1 MAANGRIP
9 CHVVTQIIRLY
20 RDPSLSSKLSKLD
33 YIENYIYIMSIVY
46 VQIHCMSFYWHSN
59 VFFTYQWYIHYLGL
73 FLKILHTYQNKNID
87 DSTTVA
93 VQKVVNEFHV
103 FDRSK
108 SKITLTSPVTRHF
121 ALKTRSLTYRIFRTR
136 SKMQILVLKQRL
148 SALGYTHDVNTC
160 SDAEGLASVACTH
173 TPSTNIFYGH
183 MCILVSRIYHGRTKK
198 GTMRCACV
206 SGDSIVFEKR
216 DTRCGK
222 ENSQF
227 LLALGLPG
235 ALRLKLNRSNL
246 LPRGPSHYR
255 PSNRRAS
262 SSLSY
267 LRF

>member
-1 MAANGRIP
+1 
-9 CHVVTQIIRLY
+9 
-20 RDPSLSSKLSKLD
+20 
-33 YIENYIYIMSIVY
+33 
-46 VQIHCMSFYWHSN
+46 MSFYYWHSN
-59 VFFTYQWYIHYLGL
+59 VLFTYQWYIHYFGL
-73 FLKILHTYQNKNID
+73 FLKILYTYQNKNID

-93 VQKVVNEFHV
+93 VQKVVNEFHA

-108 SKITLTSPVTRHF
+108 SKITLASPVTRHF

-173 TPSTNIFYGH
+173 TFYYISYGH

-198 GTMRCACV
+198 GIMRCARV

-255 PSNRRAS
+255 PS
-262 SSLSY
+262 
-267 LRF
+267 